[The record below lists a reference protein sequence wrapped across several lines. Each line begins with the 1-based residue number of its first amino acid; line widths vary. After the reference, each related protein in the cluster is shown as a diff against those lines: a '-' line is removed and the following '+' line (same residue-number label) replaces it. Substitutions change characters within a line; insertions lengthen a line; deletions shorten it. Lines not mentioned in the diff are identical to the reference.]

1 MKFSKLLKDIRLQE
15 NISVNNL
22 SKLSGVSN
30 AYISKLENNKRKFP
44 TTRTLFLL
52 LVGFKN
58 SKINDQSKSKQDID
72 GEIKDILNNFITAE
86 DSDIDNEELENLY
99 NDFNTFYEDLHNKI
113 GNKDERNKNKNIFA
127 YGDDKKTLQLINLEK
142 PINDIAFHLKDSENQ
157 KFYNGVILNDYDKNM
172 INEIIN
178 SFLVTKLSQE
188 QVDLS
193 EDIEQLQKDFNDF
206 RKESML
212 NKKQLKMFAIQNN
225 IQSLK
230 KKK

>member
-72 GEIKDILNNFITAE
+72 SEIKDILNNFITAE

-99 NDFNTFYEDLHNKI
+99 NDFNTFYEDLHNKV

-127 YGDDKKTLQLINLEK
+127 YEDDEKEKHFVNLEK

-178 SFLVTKLSQE
+178 SFLVTILSQE
-188 QVDLS
+188 QVDIS

>member
-72 GEIKDILNNFITAE
+72 SEIKDILNNFITAE

-99 NDFNTFYEDLHNKI
+99 NDFNTFYEDLHNKV

-127 YGDDKKTLQLINLEK
+127 YEDDEKEKHFVNLEK

-188 QVDLS
+188 QVDIS

-206 RKESML
+206 RKESIL

>member
-72 GEIKDILNNFITAE
+72 G
-86 DSDIDNEELENLY
+86 
-99 NDFNTFYEDLHNKI
+99 
-113 GNKDERNKNKNIFA
+113 
-127 YGDDKKTLQLINLEK
+127 
-142 PINDIAFHLKDSENQ
+142 
-157 KFYNGVILNDYDKNM
+157 
-172 INEIIN
+172 
-178 SFLVTKLSQE
+178 
-188 QVDLS
+188 
-193 EDIEQLQKDFNDF
+193 
-206 RKESML
+206 
-212 NKKQLKMFAIQNN
+212 
-225 IQSLK
+225 
-230 KKK
+230 

>member
-72 GEIKDILNNFITAE
+72 SEIKDILNNFITAE

-99 NDFNTFYEDLHNKI
+99 NDFNTFYEDLHNKV

-127 YGDDKKTLQLINLEK
+127 YEDDEKEKHFVNLEK

-188 QVDLS
+188 QVDIS

>member
-58 SKINDQSKSKQDID
+58 SKINDQSKLKQDVD
-72 GEIKDILNNFITAE
+72 SEIKDILNNFITAE

-99 NDFNTFYEDLHNKI
+99 NDFNTFYEDLHNKV

-127 YGDDKKTLQLINLEK
+127 YEDDKKTLQLINLEK

-212 NKKQLKMFAIQNN
+212 NKKQLKMFAIHNN

-230 KKK
+230 EKK

>member
-72 GEIKDILNNFITAE
+72 SEIKDILNNFITAE

-99 NDFNTFYEDLHNKI
+99 NDFNTFYEDLHNKV
-113 GNKDERNKNKNIFA
+113 GNKDEKNKNKNIFA
-127 YGDDKKTLQLINLEK
+127 YEDDEKGKHSVNLEK

-157 KFYNGVILNDYDKNM
+157 KFYNGVILDDYDKNM

-178 SFLVTKLSQE
+178 SFLFTKLSQE

-193 EDIEQLQKDFNDF
+193 EDIEQLQKQFNDF
-206 RKESML
+206 RKEALL
-212 NKKQLKMFAIQNN
+212 NKKQLKMFAIHNN

-230 KKK
+230 DK